1 MSSVEWEKLFADD
14 LARLREIHLYRER
27 RVFESVDAT
36 HIEWDGRRYVNF
48 ASNDYLGL
56 THHPRLIEAG
66 RQALAHFG
74 AGSGAA
80 ALISG
85 YGSAHASAELAL
97 AQWKGTEAAVLL
109 PSGYQANHAA
119 VQTLA
124 YLGNEHSGGVRFLVD
139 KLAHASLIDAVRGS
153 GAPFRIFPHNHL
165 QKLERLLTEAEANEL
180 QVVVTESIFSMD
192 GDAAPLAELAS
203 LKRRFGFLT
212 VLDEAHATGIY
223 GATGAGLASEL
234 GLPESID
241 VSIVTLSKAMGSI
254 GGAVCGGRHLCECL
268 INHGRAF
275 IFSTSVPPHVAA
287 IAEAA
292 VGVAR
297 DSNHSRDRLR
307 TTARHVRDT
316 LARASHAV
324 GAGDSPI
331 IPIILGSEQ
340 SALIAARFLLDQGMF
355 VAAVRPPTVP
365 RGQSRLRITLSSEHT
380 DQQIDELLNTLT
392 SRAITD
398 LTTSSPR

>member
-1 MSSVEWEKLFADD
+1 MSPVEWEKLFADD

-27 RVFESVDAT
+27 RIFESVDAT
-36 HIEWDGRRYVNF
+36 HIEWEGRRYVNF

-56 THHPRLIEAG
+56 THHARLIEAG
-66 RQALAHFG
+66 RQALAEFG

-85 YGSAHASAELAL
+85 YGPAHASAERAI

-165 QKLERLLTEAEANEL
+165 QKLERLLGEAEVEEL

-192 GDAAPLAELAS
+192 GDAAPLAELAG
-203 LKRRFGFLT
+203 LKRRFGFLML
-212 VLDEAHATGIY
+212 LDEAHATGLY

-234 GLPESID
+234 GLRESID
-241 VSIVTLSKAMGSI
+241 ISIVTLSKAMGSI
-254 GGAVCGGRHLCECL
+254 GGAICGGRHFCECL

-292 VGVAR
+292 VSVVR
-297 DSNHSRDRLR
+297 ESNDSRERLR
-307 TTARHVRDT
+307 LTARRIRSE
-316 LARASHAV
+316 LARAGHAT

-331 IPIILGSEQ
+331 IPIIIGSEQ
-340 SALIAARFLLDQGMF
+340 SVLSAAQLLLDQGMLI
-355 VAAVRPPTVP
+355 AAVRPPTVP
-365 RGQSRLRITLSSEHT
+365 RGQSRLRVTLSSAHS
-380 DQQIDELLNTLT
+380 DQQIDGLLNALT

-398 LTTSSPR
+398 LMTSDPS